1 MQIQQKQVVERHLVA
16 VASKDKHYVGIKVG
30 YQHTR
35 VTVSSIRP
43 FVDHNSFMYFWKPY
57 W

>member
-1 MQIQQKQVVERHLVA
+1 VQIQQKQVVERHLVA

-30 YQHTR
+30 YQHAR